1 MSVMHTAWNHMR
13 RSPYQAGAA
22 ILTMFLTL
30 LLGGLFF
37 LASIA
42 SYFVLQYFEGK
53 PQITVYFQDKTTE
66 DFIQNLQRELTATG
80 KTAGIKYI
88 SKDDALAIYR
98 EQNKNDPL
106 LLEMVTADILPAS
119 LEVSAT
125 DPNYLA
131 DLEPVIKEAEGVEEV
146 VYQRDVVE
154 TLIAWTNAIRW
165 VGGSLAG
172 LLVVDSI
179 LIVMT
184 IIGMKIALKK
194 QEVEIL
200 NLVGASPWYIRA
212 PFLLEGGMYGLFGA
226 GIAGI
231 IIAILSLWLYPFLL
245 AFLGVI
251 PVIGGVLG
259 APTSTAFILLTLV
272 FFGGLGFAGFLL
284 GSIGSLVAVGRYLK
298 F

>member
-1 MSVMHTAWNHMR
+1 MR

-22 ILTMFLTL
+22 ILTMLLTL
-30 LLGGLFF
+30 LLVGLFF
-37 LASIA
+37 LASTA
-42 SYFVLQYFEGK
+42 SYFILQYFEGK
-53 PQITVYFQDKTTE
+53 PQITVYFQDKTME
-66 DFIQNLQRELTATG
+66 DVIHKLENDLTATG
-80 KTAGIKYI
+80 KTASIKYI

-125 DPNYLA
+125 DPNFLA
-131 DLEPVIKEAEGVEEV
+131 DLEPVIKDAEGVEEV

-154 TLIAWTNAIRW
+154 TLITWTNAIRW

-212 PFLLEGGMYGLFGA
+212 PFLLEGGLYGLFGA
-226 GIAGI
+226 GIASVI
-231 IIAILSLWLYPFLL
+231 IGGLTLWLYPFLL
-245 AFLGVI
+245 SFLGVI
-251 PVIGGVLG
+251 PIIGGVLG
-259 APTSTAFILLTLV
+259 APTSTVFLLWAFG
-272 FFGGLGFAGFLL
+272 FFGGLAMTGFLL

>member
-1 MSVMHTAWNHMR
+1 MR

-22 ILTMFLTL
+22 ILTMLLTL
-30 LLGGLFF
+30 LLVGLFF
-37 LASIA
+37 LASTA
-42 SYFVLQYFEGK
+42 SYFILQYFEGK

-66 DFIQNLQRELTATG
+66 DVIHKLENNLTATG
-80 KTAGIKYI
+80 KTASIKYI

-131 DLEPVIKEAEGVEEV
+131 DLEPVIKDAEGVEEV

-154 TLIAWTNAIRW
+154 TLITWTNAIRW

-212 PFLLEGGMYGLFGA
+212 PFLLEGGLYGLFGA
-226 GIAGI
+226 GIASVI
-231 IIAILSLWLYPFLL
+231 IGGLTLWLYPLVL
-245 AFLGVI
+245 GFLGVI
-251 PVIGGVLG
+251 PAIGIVLG
-259 APTSTAFILLTLV
+259 APTSSAFLIAAFV
-272 FFGGLGFAGFLL
+272 FFGGLAVTGFLL
-284 GSIGSLVAVGRYLK
+284 GSVGSMVAVGRYLK

>member
-1 MSVMHTAWNHMR
+1 MSSIHTAWKHMR

-22 ILTMFLTL
+22 ILTMLLTL
-30 LLGGLFF
+30 LLVGLFF
-37 LASIA
+37 LASTA
-42 SYFVLQYFEGK
+42 SYFILQYFEGK

-66 DFIQNLQRELTATG
+66 DVIHKLENNLTATG
-80 KTAGIKYI
+80 KTASIKYI

-125 DPNYLA
+125 DPNFLA
-131 DLEPVIKEAEGVEEV
+131 DLEPVIKDAEGVEEV

-154 TLIAWTNAIRW
+154 TLITWTNAIRW

-212 PFLLEGGMYGLFGA
+212 PFLLEGGLYGLFGA
-226 GIAGI
+226 GIASVI
-231 IIAILSLWLYPFLL
+231 IGGLTLWLYPLVL
-245 AFLGVI
+245 GFLGVI
-251 PVIGGVLG
+251 PAIGIVLG
-259 APTSTAFILLTLV
+259 APTSSAFLIAAFV
-272 FFGGLGFAGFLL
+272 FFGGLAVTGFLL
-284 GSIGSLVAVGRYLK
+284 GSVGSMVAVGRYLK

>member
-1 MSVMHTAWNHMR
+1 MTTLDIAWKHMR
-13 RSPYQAGAA
+13 RSPYQAMAA

-30 LLGGLFF
+30 LLVGLFF
-37 LASIA
+37 LTSAA
-42 SYFVLQYFEGK
+42 SYVILQYFESK
-53 PQITVYFQDKTTE
+53 PQITVYFQDKTSQE
-66 DFIQNLQRELTATG
+66 VIQKLQHDLTATG
-80 KTAGIKYI
+80 KTTTIMYI
-88 SKDDALAIYR
+88 SKDEALTIYR

-125 DPNYLA
+125 DPNYLS
-131 DLEPVIKEAEGVEEV
+131 DLEVIIKQAEGVEEV

-154 TLIAWTNAIRW
+154 TLISWTNAIRW

-172 LLVVDSI
+172 LLAIDSI

-194 QEVEIL
+194 QEVEVL

-212 PFLLEGGMYGLFGA
+212 PFVLEGGLYGLFGA
-226 GIAGI
+226 GIASLI
-231 IIAILSLWLYPFLL
+231 IGGVTIWLYPLVF

-251 PVIGGVLG
+251 PVISGLLG
-259 APTSTAFILLTLV
+259 APTSTPFLISAFG
-272 FFGGLGFAGFLL
+272 FFGGLALIGFLL
-284 GSIGSLVAVGRYLK
+284 GSIGSLVAVGRYL
-298 F
+298 

>member
-1 MSVMHTAWNHMR
+1 MISLTTAWKHMR

-30 LLGGLFF
+30 LLVGLFF
-37 LASIA
+37 LASTA
-42 SYFVLQYFEGK
+42 SFFVLKYFEGK
-53 PQITVYFQDKTTE
+53 PQITVYFQDKTSE
-66 DFIQNLQRELTATG
+66 DIIHKLENDLTATG
-80 KTAGIKYI
+80 KTVSITYI
-88 SKDDALAIYR
+88 TKDDALALYR
-98 EQNKNDPL
+98 QQNKNDPL

-125 DPNYLA
+125 DPNFLS
-131 DLEPVIKEAEGVEEV
+131 DLEAVIKGSEGVEEV

-154 TLIAWTNAIRW
+154 TLISWTNAIRW

-172 LLVVDSI
+172 LLAVDSI

-194 QEVEIL
+194 QEVEVL

-212 PFLLEGGMYGLFGA
+212 PFLVEGGLYGLFGA
-226 GIAGI
+226 FIASI
-231 IIAILSLWLYPFLL
+231 IIGALALWLYPFLL
-245 AFLGVI
+245 GFLGVI
-251 PVIGGVLG
+251 PAIGIVLG
-259 APTSTAFILLTLV
+259 APTSPAFLIATFV
-272 FFGGLGFAGFLL
+272 FFGGLAVTGFLL
-284 GSIGSLVAVGRYLK
+284 GSIGSMVAVGRYLR